1 MADNVFDKLDEQSKI
16 LARIDKNTA
25 NESSTVEEMIRTN
38 DPRMIEFVKT
48 ADRVFIY
55 SGDKSE
61 LNRKNKKCVCLT
73 SHEHFLVVKSIVLSS
88 NFN

>member
-38 DPRMIEFVKT
+38 DPRMIELKKKK
-48 ADRVFIY
+48 DRVVIN

-61 LNRKNKKCVCLT
+61 LNNNNNMFR
-73 SHEHFLVVKSIVLSS
+73 I
-88 NFN
+88 